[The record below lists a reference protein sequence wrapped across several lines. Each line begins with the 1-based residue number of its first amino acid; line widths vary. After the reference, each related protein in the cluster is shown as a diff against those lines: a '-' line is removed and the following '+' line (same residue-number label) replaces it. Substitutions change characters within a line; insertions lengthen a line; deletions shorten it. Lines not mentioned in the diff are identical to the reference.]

1 MHLENVVAVNRLV
14 DNMGKCDYY
23 IHECSFTVAEGKDSI
38 EHINR
43 LITSNI
49 KLISNLESV
58 ETLVCNANGRITD
71 SLQILRIEEQ
81 LLILG
86 ITEVAENTRKLIVS
100 GIHWNE
106 DVRIMNGD
114 MILSKVSIIDSE
126 ENLQKV
132 IPGKDIQLNE
142 DKWFIWGEKYFKKTT
157 YGESSKM
164 DIILKTSEIGRFIE
178 DEIGPHSNKLTKDD
192 WNKFRV
198 ENGILSFEEYEHNLL
213 PSELGL
219 DKFVDLKKGCYPGQ
233 EIHARLESRG
243 KLKRKIKKF
252 NSDKIIQPGKYSS
265 ENGKKINITTS
276 TGKNGFFI
284 VNNLEGESIEIE
296 DLSLSHEELD
306 SIEIC

>member
-1 MHLENVVAVNRLV
+1 MHLESVVVVNRLV
-14 DNMGKCDYY
+14 DNMEKCDYY
-23 IHECSFTVAEGKDSI
+23 IHECSFTVAEGEDSI

-86 ITEVAENTRKLIVS
+86 NSEVAENTRKLIVS

-114 MILSKVSIIDSE
+114 MILSKVSVIGSK

-132 IPGKDIQLNE
+132 IPKKDIELNGN
-142 DKWFIWGEKYFKKTT
+142 KWSIWEETYFKKTI
-157 YGESSKM
+157 YGETAKI
-164 DIILKTSEIGRFIE
+164 DIILETSKIKRFIE
-178 DEIGPHSNKLTKDD
+178 EKISPHDNRLTKDN

-198 ENGILSFEEYEHNLL
+198 ENGILSFEEYEQNLL

-252 NSDKIIQPGKYSS
+252 NSDKIIQPGKYNSD
-265 ENGKKINITTS
+265 NGKKINITTS

-284 VNNLEGESIEIE
+284 VNNLEEKSIKIE

>member
-1 MHLENVVAVNRLV
+1 ME
-14 DNMGKCDYY
+14 KCDYY
-23 IHECSFTVAEGKDSI
+23 IHQCSFTVAEGKDSI

-58 ETLVCNANGRITD
+58 ETLICNANGRITD

-81 LLILG
+81 ILLLG
-86 ITEVAENTRKLIVS
+86 NSEVTENTRKLIVS

-114 MILSKVSIIDSE
+114 GVLSKITIIGSE
-126 ENLQKV
+126 EKMQKV
-132 IPGKDIQLNE
+132 IPWDTDINAN
-142 DKWFIWGEKYFKKTT
+142 KWRNLDEKYFKKITHK
-157 YGESSKM
+157 EKSRI
-164 DIILKTSEIGRFIE
+164 DVILKTSEIEEFIK
-178 DEIGPHSNKLTKDD
+178 DCLGSYSNKLRRED
-192 WNKFRV
+192 WNEVRI

-252 NSDKIIQPGKYSS
+252 NSEKNIQSGKYNS

-276 TGKNGFFI
+276 NGKTGFFI
-284 VNNLEGESIEIE
+284 VNNLEEKTIKI
-296 DLSLSHEELD
+296 DDFLLMHEELD
-306 SIEIC
+306 SIKIC

>member
-1 MHLENVVAVNRLV
+1 MWLRSIVWLI
-14 DNMGKCDYY
+14 NMEKCDYY

-81 LLILG
+81 LLLLG
-86 ITEVAENTRKLIVS
+86 NPEVAENTRKLIVS

-114 MILSKVSIIDSE
+114 MILSKVSVIGSE

-132 IPGKDIQLNE
+132 IPTEDIELNE
-142 DKWFIWGEKYFKKTT
+142 NKWFIWEEEYFKKTF
-157 YGESSKM
+157 YGETSKI
-164 DIILKTSEIGRFIE
+164 DIILETSKIERFVE
-178 DEIGPHSNKLTKDD
+178 DKIGPHNNKLTKDN

-198 ENGILSFEEYEHNLL
+198 ENGILSFEEYEQNLL

-219 DKFVDLKKGCYPGQ
+219 DKFVDLK
-233 EIHARLESRG
+233 
-243 KLKRKIKKF
+243 
-252 NSDKIIQPGKYSS
+252 
-265 ENGKKINITTS
+265 
-276 TGKNGFFI
+276 
-284 VNNLEGESIEIE
+284 
-296 DLSLSHEELD
+296 
-306 SIEIC
+306 

>member
-1 MHLENVVAVNRLV
+1 MWLRSIVWLI
-14 DNMGKCDYY
+14 NMEQCDYY
-23 IHECSFTVAEGKDSI
+23 IHRCSFTVAEGKDSI

-58 ETLVCNANGRITD
+58 ETLICNANGRITD

-81 LLILG
+81 ILLLG
-86 ITEVAENTRKLIVS
+86 NSEVTENTRELIVS

-114 MILSKVSIIDSE
+114 GVLSKITIIGSE
-126 ENLQKV
+126 EKMQKV
-132 IPGKDIQLNE
+132 IPWDTDINAN
-142 DKWFIWGEKYFKKTT
+142 KWRNLDEKYFKKTT
-157 YGESSKM
+157 HKEKSRI
-164 DIILKTSEIGRFIE
+164 DVILKTSEIEEFIK
-178 DEIGPHSNKLTKDD
+178 DCLGSYSNKLRRED
-192 WNKFRV
+192 WNEVRI

-252 NSDKIIQPGKYSS
+252 NSEKNIQSGKYNSK
-265 ENGKKINITTS
+265 NGKKINITTS
-276 TGKNGFFI
+276 NGKTGFFI
-284 VNNLEGESIEIE
+284 VNNLEGETIKI
-296 DLSLSHEELD
+296 DDFLLMHEELD
-306 SIEIC
+306 SIKIC

>member
-1 MHLENVVAVNRLV
+1 ME
-14 DNMGKCDYY
+14 KCDYY
-23 IHECSFTVAEGKDSI
+23 IHQCSFTVAEGKDSI

-58 ETLVCNANGRITD
+58 ETLICNANGRITD

-81 LLILG
+81 ILLLG
-86 ITEVAENTRKLIVS
+86 NSEVTENTRKLIVS

-114 MILSKVSIIDSE
+114 GVLSKITIIGSE
-126 ENLQKV
+126 EKMRKV
-132 IPGKDIQLNE
+132 IPWDTDINAN
-142 DKWFIWGEKYFKKTT
+142 KWRNLDEKYFKKITHK
-157 YGESSKM
+157 EKSRI
-164 DIILKTSEIGRFIE
+164 DVILKTSEIEEFIK
-178 DEIGPHSNKLTKDD
+178 DCLGSYSNKLRRED
-192 WNKFRV
+192 WNEVRI

-252 NSDKIIQPGKYSS
+252 NSEKNIQSGKYNS

-276 TGKNGFFI
+276 NGKTGFFI
-284 VNNLEGESIEIE
+284 VNNLEEKTIKI
-296 DLSLSHEELD
+296 DDFLLMHEELD
-306 SIEIC
+306 SIKIC

>member
-1 MHLENVVAVNRLV
+1 
-14 DNMGKCDYY
+14 MGKCDYY

-58 ETLVCNANGRITD
+58 ETLICNANGRITD

-81 LLILG
+81 LLLLG
-86 ITEVAENTRKLIVS
+86 NPEVAENTRKLIVS

-114 MILSKVSIIDSE
+114 MILSKISVIGSE
-126 ENLQKV
+126 ENLQKF
-132 IPGKDIQLNE
+132 IPKENIRLNE
-142 DKWFIWGEKYFKKTT
+142 KKWFIFDEKYFKKTI
-157 YGESSKM
+157 YEEASKI
-164 DIILKTSEIGRFIE
+164 DIILRTSEIERFIE
-178 DEIGPHSNKLTKDD
+178 EICSSDNKLTKEN
-192 WNKFRV
+192 WNRFRV
-198 ENGILSFEEYEHNLL
+198 ENGILSFQEYEQNLL

-252 NSDKIIQPGKYSS
+252 NSDKNIQPGKYNS

-284 VNNLEGESIEIE
+284 VNNLEEEKIKIE

>member
-1 MHLENVVAVNRLV
+1 MWLRSIVWLI
-14 DNMGKCDYY
+14 NMEKCDYY
-23 IHECSFTVAEGKDSI
+23 IHQCSFTVAEGKDSI

-58 ETLVCNANGRITD
+58 ETLICNANGRITD

-81 LLILG
+81 ILLLG
-86 ITEVAENTRKLIVS
+86 NSEVTENTRKLIVS

-114 MILSKVSIIDSE
+114 GVLSKITIIGSE
-126 ENLQKV
+126 EKMQKV
-132 IPGKDIQLNE
+132 IPWDTDINAN
-142 DKWFIWGEKYFKKTT
+142 KWRNLDEKYFKKTT
-157 YGESSKM
+157 HKEKSRI
-164 DIILKTSEIGRFIE
+164 DVILKTSEIEEFIK
-178 DEIGPHSNKLTKDD
+178 DCLGSYSNKLRRED
-192 WNKFRV
+192 WNEVRI

-252 NSDKIIQPGKYSS
+252 NSEKNIQSGKYNS

-276 TGKNGFFI
+276 NGKTGFFI
-284 VNNLEGESIEIE
+284 VNNLEEKRIKI
-296 DLSLSHEELD
+296 DDFLLMHEELD
-306 SIEIC
+306 SIKIC

>member
-1 MHLENVVAVNRLV
+1 MWLRSIVWLI
-14 DNMGKCDYY
+14 NMEKCDYY
-23 IHECSFTVAEGKDSI
+23 IHQCSFTVAEGKDSI

-58 ETLVCNANGRITD
+58 ETLICNANGRITD

-81 LLILG
+81 ILLLG
-86 ITEVAENTRKLIVS
+86 NSEVTENTRKLIVS

-114 MILSKVSIIDSE
+114 GVLSKITIIGSE
-126 ENLQKV
+126 EKMQKV
-132 IPGKDIQLNE
+132 IPWDTDINAN
-142 DKWFIWGEKYFKKTT
+142 KWRNLDDKYFKKITHK
-157 YGESSKM
+157 EKSRI
-164 DIILKTSEIGRFIE
+164 DVILKTSEIEEFIK
-178 DEIGPHSNKLTKDD
+178 DCLGSYSNKLRRED
-192 WNKFRV
+192 WNKVRI

-252 NSDKIIQPGKYSS
+252 NSEKNIQSGKYNSK
-265 ENGKKINITTS
+265 NGKKINITTS
-276 TGKNGFFI
+276 NGKTGFFI
-284 VNNLEGESIEIE
+284 VNNLEGETIKI
-296 DLSLSHEELD
+296 DDFLLRHEELD
-306 SIEIC
+306 SIKIC

>member
-1 MHLENVVAVNRLV
+1 MWLRSIVWLI
-14 DNMGKCDYY
+14 NMEKCDYY
-23 IHECSFTVAEGKDSI
+23 IHQCSFTVAEGKDSI

-58 ETLVCNANGRITD
+58 ETLICNANGRITD

-81 LLILG
+81 ILLLG
-86 ITEVAENTRKLIVS
+86 NSEVTENTRKLIVS

-114 MILSKVSIIDSE
+114 GILSKITIIGSE
-126 ENLQKV
+126 EKMQKV
-132 IPGKDIQLNE
+132 IPWDTDINAN
-142 DKWFIWGEKYFKKTT
+142 KWRNLDEKYFKKTT
-157 YGESSKM
+157 HKEKTRI
-164 DIILKTSEIGRFIE
+164 DVILKTSEIEEFIK
-178 DEIGPHSNKLTKDD
+178 DCLGSYSNKLRRED
-192 WNKFRV
+192 WNEVRI

-252 NSDKIIQPGKYSS
+252 NSEKNIQSGKYNSK
-265 ENGKKINITTS
+265 NGKKINITTS
-276 TGKNGFFI
+276 NGKTGFFI
-284 VNNLEGESIEIE
+284 VNNLEEETIKI
-296 DLSLSHEELD
+296 DDFLLRHEELD
-306 SIEIC
+306 SIKIC

>member
-1 MHLENVVAVNRLV
+1 MWLRSIVWLI
-14 DNMGKCDYY
+14 NMEKCDYY
-23 IHECSFTVAEGKDSI
+23 IHQCSFTVAEGKDSI

-58 ETLVCNANGRITD
+58 ETLICNANGRITD

-81 LLILG
+81 ILLLG
-86 ITEVAENTRKLIVS
+86 NSEVTENTRKLIVS

-114 MILSKVSIIDSE
+114 GVLSKITIIGSE
-126 ENLQKV
+126 EKMQKV
-132 IPGKDIQLNE
+132 IPWDTDINAN
-142 DKWFIWGEKYFKKTT
+142 KWRNLDEKYFKKTT
-157 YGESSKM
+157 HKEKTRI
-164 DIILKTSEIGRFIE
+164 DVILKTSEIEEFIN
-178 DEIGPHSNKLTKDD
+178 DYLGPYSNKLRKED
-192 WNKFRV
+192 WNEVRI

-252 NSDKIIQPGKYSS
+252 NSEKNIQSGKYNS

-276 TGKNGFFI
+276 NGKTGFFI
-284 VNNLEGESIEIE
+284 VNNLEEKTIKI
-296 DLSLSHEELD
+296 DDFLLMHEELD
-306 SIEIC
+306 SIKIC